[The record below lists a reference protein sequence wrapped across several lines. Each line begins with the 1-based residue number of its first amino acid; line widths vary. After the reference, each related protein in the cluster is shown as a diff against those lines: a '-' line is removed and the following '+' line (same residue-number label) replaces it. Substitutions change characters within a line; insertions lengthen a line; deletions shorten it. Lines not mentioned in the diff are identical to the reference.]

1 MLDVARAATPE
12 SLFVTAPDGLR
23 LHVRAYG
30 AANTRLP
37 ILCLP
42 GLTRT
47 EADFETLAI
56 RFAADAD
63 SPRRV
68 YALDYR
74 GRGRSGHDP
83 DWQNYNPQVELADVM
98 AVTTALGLERAI
110 FVGTSRGGILTML
123 LASIQPALIAGAV
136 LNDIGPVIEMEGLL
150 RIKGY
155 VGKTPRPNNYAE
167 GIAVLRYLFGTQ
179 FPKLSDAQW
188 MAWAQRSWEQNGN
201 ALVARYDEA
210 LGNTLESV
218 NPETP
223 PPPLWAPFD
232 ALPQVP
238 VMVIRGL
245 LSDLLS
251 QETVEEMRA
260 RRVDLE
266 VVEVPDQGHAPLLDD
281 EPTLLR
287 IEQFVR
293 RCDGAREV

>member
-1 MLDVARAATPE
+1 MLDVARAAAPE
-12 SLFVTAPDGLR
+12 SLFVTAPDDLR

-30 AANTRLP
+30 LNSSRLP
-37 ILCLP
+37 IVCLP
-42 GLTRT
+42 GLTRN

-63 SPRRV
+63 RPRRV

-74 GRGRSGHDP
+74 GRGRSAHDP
-83 DWQNYNPQVELADVM
+83 DWKNYDPAVELADVI
-98 AVTTALGLERAI
+98 AVTTRLGVERAI

-123 LASIQPALIAGAV
+123 LASAQPALIAGAV

-155 VGKTPRPNNYAE
+155 VGKVPRPRDYAD
-167 GIAVLRYLFGTQ
+167 GVTVLRGLFGSQ
-179 FPKLSDAQW
+179 FPRLTDEQW
-188 MAWAQRSWEQNGN
+188 LAWAKRSWEQRGN
-201 ALVARYDEA
+201 TLTARYDDR

-218 NPETP
+218 SSEA
-223 PPPLWAPFD
+223 PPPLWALFD
-232 ALPQVP
+232 ALPPVP

-251 QETVEEMRA
+251 QQTVEEMRS
-260 RRVDLE
+260 RRPDLE

-281 EPTLLR
+281 EPTLLK

-293 RCDGAREV
+293 RCDQA

>member
-12 SLFVTAPDGLR
+12 SLFVAAPDGLR

-30 AANTRLP
+30 AANSRLP

-42 GLTRT
+42 GLTRN
-47 EADFETLAI
+47 EADFEALAI
-56 RFAADAD
+56 RFATDAD
-63 SPRRV
+63 RPRRV

-83 DWQNYNPQVELADVM
+83 DWKNYDPMVELADLI
-98 AVTTALGLERAI
+98 AVTTALGVQRAI

-123 LASIQPALIAGAV
+123 LAAVSPALIAGAV

-150 RIKGY
+150 RIRGY

-167 GIAVLRYLFGTQ
+167 GISVLRHLFGAQ
-179 FPKLSDAQW
+179 FPKLSDEQW
-188 MAWAQRSWEQNGN
+188 LAWAKRSWEQDGN
-201 ALVARYDEA
+201 ALSARYDEK
-210 LGNTLESV
+210 LGNTLETV
-218 NPETP
+218 NSDAP
-223 PPPLWAPFD
+223 PPLLWAPFD

-238 VMVIRGL
+238 MMVIRGL

-251 QETVEEMRA
+251 AGTVEAMRA
-260 RRVDLE
+260 RRPDLE

-281 EPTLLR
+281 EPTLLK

-293 RCDGAREV
+293 RCDEANV

>member
-1 MLDVARAATPE
+1 MLEVARPVTPE

-56 RFAADAD
+56 FFASDAD

-68 YALDYR
+68 YALDSR
-74 GRGRSGHDP
+74 GRGRSDHDP
-83 DWQNYNPQVELADVM
+83 DWHNYNPQVELADVM

-136 LNDIGPVIEMEGLL
+136 LNDIGPVIEMAGLL

-167 GIAVLRYLFGTQ
+167 GIAVLRHLFGAQ

-188 MAWAQRSWEQNGN
+188 MAWAKRGWEQNGN

-210 LGNTLESV
+210 LGNTLETV

-251 QETVEEMRA
+251 QETVEKMRA

-281 EPTLLR
+281 EPTLLK
-287 IEQFVR
+287 IKQFVR
-293 RCDGAREV
+293 RCDGALEV